1 MKFIPRLVAISLVF
15 LCAGC
20 AGASS
25 ESSAPS
31 YEESVSQACQQVQ
44 LGADQKG
51 PDTTTRDYHWRN
63 AANQFRNLSNQNQA
77 FTDYAEG
84 LNAWTS
90 GFASAKIF
98 EVFNFCGTVTQPTLG
113 Y

>member
-1 MKFIPRLVAISLVF
+1 MRFIPRLVAISLVF

-31 YEESVSQACQQVQ
+31 YEESVSQACQEVQ
-44 LGADQKG
+44 LGAEQQSL
-51 PDTTTRDYHWRN
+51 DTTTRNFYWRK
-63 AANQFRNLSNQNQA
+63 AATQFRNLSNQNQA
-77 FTDYAEG
+77 FADYVEG
-84 LNAWTS
+84 LNGWATGNPS
-90 GFASAKIF
+90 GKIY
-98 EVFNFCGTVTQPTLG
+98 EVFDFCGIA

>member
-1 MKFIPRLVAISLVF
+1 MKFIPRLVAISLIF

-31 YEESVSQACQQVQ
+31 YEDSVSQACQQVQ
-44 LGADQKG
+44 LGADEG
-51 PDTTTRDYHWRN
+51 FDTTTRAFHWSK
-63 AANQFRNLSNQNQA
+63 AATQFRNLSNQNQA

-84 LNAWTS
+84 LNAWATGSTS
-90 GFASAKIF
+90 GKIF
-98 EVFNFCGTVTQPTLG
+98 EVYDFCGTVTKLTPG
-113 Y
+113 F